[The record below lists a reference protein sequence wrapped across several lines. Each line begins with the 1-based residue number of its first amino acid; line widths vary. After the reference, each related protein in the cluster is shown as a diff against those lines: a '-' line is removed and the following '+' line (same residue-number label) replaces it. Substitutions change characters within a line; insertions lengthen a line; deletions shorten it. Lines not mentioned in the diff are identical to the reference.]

1 MIRVGGTILNENF
14 IAAIRPANDDGIIV
28 PAEVAT
34 LTVVS
39 LSSGEK
45 IAIEAPM
52 SEACGA
58 LERVGY
64 LEPDTAFRPDGF
76 TPGEL
81 DELKTKYEEGF
92 RFAARDDDGK
102 AYVFSAMPTK
112 GKASWINDDD
122 VSTVNRLYNDYLAL
136 SFSDAQPLEI
146 GALLNQMGVEA

>member
-1 MIRVGGTILNENF
+1 MIRVGSTILNENF
-14 IAAIRPANDDGIIV
+14 IAAICPVNDDGIIV

-39 LSSGEK
+39 LSSGQK
-45 IAIEAPM
+45 IAIEAPI
-52 SEACGA
+52 SEACRA

-81 DELKTKYEEGF
+81 DELRIKYEEGF

-102 AYVFSAMPTK
+102 AYAFSAMPTK

-136 SFSDAQPLEI
+136 SFSDTQPLEI
-146 GALLNQMGVEA
+146 GSLLNRMGVEA

>member
-1 MIRVGGTILNENF
+1 MIRVGGAILNENF
-14 IAAIRPANDDGIIV
+14 IAAIRPANDEGIIV

-39 LSSGEK
+39 LSSGEQVVIK
-45 IAIEAPM
+45 APM
-52 SEACGA
+52 AEACRA
-58 LERVGY
+58 LEHVGY
-64 LEPDTAFRPDGF
+64 LEPDTVFLSCSF
-76 TPGEL
+76 TAGEL
-81 DELKTKYEEGF
+81 DELRTKYEEGF
-92 RFAARDDDGK
+92 RFVARDDDGK

-146 GALLNQMGVEA
+146 GALLNRMGVEA

>member
-1 MIRVGGTILNENF
+1 MIRVGGAILNENF
-14 IAAIRPANDDGIIV
+14 IAAICPVNDDGIIV
-28 PAEVAT
+28 PVEVAT

-58 LERVGY
+58 LERVGL
-64 LEPDTAFRPDGF
+64 LEPDTAFLPDSF
-76 TPGEL
+76 TPVEL
-81 DELKTKYEEGF
+81 DELRIKYEEGF

-102 AYVFSAMPTK
+102 AYAFSAMPTK
-112 GKASWINDDD
+112 GKTSWINDDD

-146 GALLNQMGVEA
+146 GVLLNQMGVEA